1 MNRTVF
7 VVTHGKQYL
16 IDGVFSTIENAQE
29 YIKTDMAERGN
40 VDWFYYQVCLCT
52 IDQGD
57 SCYIRSAP

>member
-1 MNRTVF
+1 MNSTVF

-29 YIKTDMAERGN
+29 YIKTDMAERGT
-40 VDWFYYQVCLCT
+40 VDWSYYQVCQCT
-52 IDQGD
+52 IDTSD